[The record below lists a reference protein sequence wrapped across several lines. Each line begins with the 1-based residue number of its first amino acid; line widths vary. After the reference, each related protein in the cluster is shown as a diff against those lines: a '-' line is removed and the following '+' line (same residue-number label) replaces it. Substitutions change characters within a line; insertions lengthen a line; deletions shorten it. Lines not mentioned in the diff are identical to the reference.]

1 MSAKIKIPILLIL
14 AVIMILTMLRLA
26 VWQLDRAEQKQR
38 TLDQVKERASEPAVS
53 LQSLS
58 GINADDQYRNVTV
71 KGRYLHDKSIYVD
84 NQVVE
89 GQVGYLVFTPL
100 VIEKASNA
108 GKANEGENTIM
119 VNRGW
124 LSVGESRESL
134 PKFLTANDIQ
144 TLDGRLNTPPAQPP
158 LWDEGY
164 PVAQGQLWAYLPLD
178 QYATQMQLKLLP
190 LVLEL
195 APVQSAETDKQ
206 FKRVRPEINDQWVAK
221 HKGYAFQ
228 WLMMA
233 IAFFVACCV
242 LLLRTIATSKR
253 DNLNE

>member
-14 AVIMILTMLRLA
+14 AVIMILTMLRLS
-26 VWQLDRAEQKQR
+26 VWQLDRAEQKQI
-38 TLDQVKERASEPAVS
+38 TLDQVKSRASEPSVE
-53 LQSLS
+53 LQGLS
-58 GINADDQYRNVTV
+58 SISDKDQYRNVTV

-100 VIEKASNA
+100 LIEKGSEESD
-108 GKANEGENTIM
+108 GQKAIM

-124 LSVGESRESL
+124 LSVGESREQL
-134 PKFLTANDIQ
+134 PTFVTANDIQ

-158 LWDEGY
+158 LWDDNY
-164 PVAQGQLWAYLPLD
+164 PVAQGKLWAYLPLD
-178 QYATQMQLKLLP
+178 EYASQMQLKLLP

-195 APVQSAETDKQ
+195 AAVQSTETDKQ
-206 FKRVRPEINDQWVAK
+206 FKRVKPEINDQWVAK

-242 LLLRTIATSKR
+242 LLLRTMATSKR